1 MSRLW
6 TNPIVEDIIA
16 RNPDKSEYLV
26 ADYKTP
32 SGPAHIGSVR
42 GPMVHHAVTQA
53 LRVAGRSARF
63 LYGFDDFDPMDGF
76 PSDLPE
82 DWRQYMGQPLANI
95 PSPRSGF
102 DSLAADYA
110 SSFLEV
116 FAYLGLKPEIIY
128 GSQWYRQGRYDDSIR
143 GALDHAQTI
152 RELYLTI
159 SHSEKPVDWLP
170 IHMLCPHCG
179 KIGTTQATAWDGQEV
194 TFICRPDLVSWAIG
208 CGQISTHSPFGGQ
221 GKLPYKVEAAAKWSF
236 LDQDF
241 ETAGKD
247 HMTKGGS
254 FDLAAA
260 IAKAVYQIQPPVG
273 RSYPYEFLLH
283 QGKKMSSSKG
293 LGHTAKQATHDLPAE
308 LLIYRLGVSQPNL
321 QVEFD
326 LSGEAIP
333 RWFDQLD
340 GLYRQALIEPSSEAA
355 QTVKIFYPEAK
366 LLDYRMRFSQLA
378 FVSQLPNV
386 DLLSFAALDKGSPL
400 TSDET
405 AVLTE
410 RLEYAK
416 YWLEHFAD
424 DKIRFVLQSGPLSE
438 LNLDTTQLGFLRDL
452 AKIYSSRSDWTGPEL
467 HTELHRLKTESGLEP
482 RQAFGAIY
490 QLFFAKESG
499 PPAGWLMAA
508 LEPEYVASRFAL
520 VQA

>member
-6 TNPIVEDIIA
+6 TTPIVEQIIA
-16 RNPDKSEYLV
+16 RNPDKSVYLI

-32 SGPAHIGSVR
+32 SGPAHIGSLR
-42 GPMVHHAVTQA
+42 GPVVHQAVTRA
-53 LRVAGRSARF
+53 LIRAGRSAHY

-76 PSDLPE
+76 PSDLPDE
-82 DWRQYMGQPLANI
+82 WRQYMGQPLANI
-95 PSPRSGF
+95 PSPDPQF
-102 DSLAADYA
+102 DNLAAYYA

-116 FAYLGLKPEIIY
+116 FTYLGLTPEIIY
-128 GSQWYRQGRYDDSIR
+128 GSRWYREGRYDQSIER
-143 GALDHAQTI
+143 ALNHSQTI
-152 RELYLTI
+152 RELYLSV
-159 SHSEKPVDWLP
+159 SHSEKPTDWLP

-179 KIGTTQATAWDGQEV
+179 KIGTTQATAWNGKEV
-194 TFICRPDLVSWAIG
+194 TFVCRPDLVTWAIG
-208 CGQISTHSPFGGQ
+208 CGQVSTQSPFGGQ

-236 LDQDF
+236 LDEDF

-260 IAKAVYQIQPPVG
+260 IAKAVYQIEPPIG
-273 RSYPYEFLLH
+273 RGFPCEFLLH

-293 LGHTAKQATHDLPAE
+293 LGHTAQQAKRDLPTE
-308 LLIYRLGVSQPNL
+308 LLIYKLGVSQPNL

-326 LSGEAIP
+326 LTGEAIP

-340 GLYRQALIEPSSEAA
+340 GLLKQAFVDPDSEAA
-355 QTVKIFYPEAK
+355 ETVKIFYPGVK
-366 LLDYRMRFSQLA
+366 LVEYRMRFSQLA
-378 FVSQLPNV
+378 FLSQLPNV
-386 DLLSFAALDKGSPL
+386 DLFEFAKLDKGSVL
-400 TSDET
+400 SVDET
-405 AVLTE
+405 AALVE

-416 YWLEHFAD
+416 YWLAHFAD
-424 DKIRFVLQSGPLSE
+424 DRVRFILQTGPLSE
-438 LNLDTTQLGFLRDL
+438 LSLDSAQLDFLRAV
-452 AKIYSSRSDWTGPEL
+452 AKIYNSRSGWTGPEL
-467 HTELHRLKTESGLEP
+467 HTELHQLKAESGLEP

-499 PPAGWLMAA
+499 PPAGWLIAA
-508 LEPEYVASRFAL
+508 LEPAYVATRLAL